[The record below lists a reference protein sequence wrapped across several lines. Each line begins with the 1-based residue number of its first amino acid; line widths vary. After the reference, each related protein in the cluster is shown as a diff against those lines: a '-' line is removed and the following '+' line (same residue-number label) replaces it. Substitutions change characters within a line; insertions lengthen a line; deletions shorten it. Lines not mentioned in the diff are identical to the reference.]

1 MVTEND
7 EDLPAFIKRNSR
19 HEQPPA
25 PKKVEKV
32 VEPDV
37 ADDDYEPNHDHD
49 QHEDEHHSDEEEASD
64 DDTAKSYSESDD
76 SASDLE
82 FTPSSE
88 QRKVIYTDKAIYT
101 CVKIAKTDS

>member
-37 ADDDYEPNHDHD
+37 ADDDYEPNDVD

>member
-37 ADDDYEPNHDHD
+37 ADDDYEPNDHD
-49 QHEDEHHSDEEEASD
+49 QHEEEHHSDEEEASD

-88 QRKVIYTDKAIYT
+88 QRKVINTDKAIYT
-101 CVKIAKTDS
+101 CV